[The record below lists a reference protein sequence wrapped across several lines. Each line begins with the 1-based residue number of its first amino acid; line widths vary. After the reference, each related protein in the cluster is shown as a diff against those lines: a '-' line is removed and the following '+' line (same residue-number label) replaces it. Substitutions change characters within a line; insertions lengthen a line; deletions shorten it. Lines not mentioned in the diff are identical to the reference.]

1 MSIEDFFSE
10 DATNNI
16 EIAVTFT
23 ALMPNAKELFAHYV
37 ENDDLTV
44 VRVFSDPQIGKSGSY
59 HGTRLQNPDFLG
71 VRKADGKK
79 EKTKKY
85 KELKENETYASL
97 PVANSAEAALK
108 ALSDWESQNPEKCLR
123 EREEDQFFGFTGV
136 GQGYLGRYTRF
147 IHVPAVRDASE
158 DAVEGRGSS
167 VTEIM
172 DLVVRSALA
181 KREDVAEFRQQTR
194 DQYKAIMNPE
204 GLSELN

>member
-1 MSIEDFFSE
+1 MRIKRIHVKNFRSILDEHIDCDSLTALVGRNGSGKSSFLNALEIFYEPSGKVSIEDFFSE

-79 EKTKKY
+79 EK
-85 KELKENETYASL
+85 N
-97 PVANSAEAALK
+97 
-108 ALSDWESQNPEKCLR
+108 Q
-123 EREEDQFFGFTGV
+123 
-136 GQGYLGRYTRF
+136 
-147 IHVPAVRDASE
+147 
-158 DAVEGRGSS
+158 
-167 VTEIM
+167 EIQ
-172 DLVVRSALA
+172 RA
-181 KREDVAEFRQQTR
+181 KGE
-194 DQYKAIMNPE
+194 
-204 GLSELN
+204 